1 MNNEE
6 NLKIFHMLGSH
17 CSCSCLHGF
26 RLGKNVQVGLDA
38 MIRGLD
44 TKLIMTQHENLE
56 HPLHDPV
63 NLVTFPK
70 TLGI

>member
-6 NLKIFHMLGSH
+6 NLKIFHRLGAH
-17 CSCSCLHGF
+17 CSCSCLHEF
-26 RLGKNVQVGLDA
+26 RFCKNVQVGLDA
-38 MIRGLD
+38 MIRGSD
-44 TKLIMTQHENLE
+44 AKLIVTQHENLG

-63 NLVTFPK
+63 NSVTFPK